1 MNLIQTEE
9 VFFVGFFFFVLF
21 FQKIL
26 IITAIKKKRGK
37 VLIRLMQSLYVLVNF
52 L

>member
-9 VFFVGFFFFVLF
+9 VFFVVFFLLCFSEDIDNNSNK
-21 FQKIL
+21 KI
-26 IITAIKKKRGK
+26 RGK
-37 VLIRLMQSLYVLVNF
+37 VLIRLMQSLYVLVKF

>member
-9 VFFVGFFFFVLF
+9 VFFVGFFLCAF

>member
-9 VFFVGFFFFVLF
+9 VFFVGFFLCFFSEDIDNNSN
-21 FQKIL
+21 K
-26 IITAIKKKRGK
+26 KKKRGK

>member
-9 VFFVGFFFFVLF
+9 VFFCGVFLCAFFSEDIDNNSNK
-21 FQKIL
+21 KI
-26 IITAIKKKRGK
+26 RGK